1 MRVERR
7 SKVWSTRPIT
17 VLADSRLTCATPP
30 VTPRRSVAAR
40 TSIARTSRSRATRP
54 TFALERSSTPSSG
67 RPVARRAVHGIISR
81 LRQQGRTVI
90 LTTHYIEEAEKLC
103 DRVTIIRKGA
113 AVESGTLTELR
124 HMTRTSI
131 EVTTR
136 DRVSG
141 LDSMPWIHDLAMEGE
156 RLVFEVDTAQLG
168 ETLAHLAGF
177 GVESLVSQPPTLE
190 ELFLRHYGDDL
201 PPQDQVGSG
210 ATAAPAAETA

>member
-1 MRVERR
+1 M
-7 SKVWSTRPIT
+7 
-17 VLADSRLTCATPP
+17 
-30 VTPRRSVAAR
+30 PRFAPDAELLLLDEPTSGLDPLMESVFQDL
-40 TSIARTSRSRATRP
+40 I
-54 TFALERSSTPSSG
+54 LEAKG
-67 RPVARRAVHGIISR
+67 
-81 LRQQGRTVI
+81 LGRTVLLSSHI
-90 LTTHYIEEAEKLC
+90 LAEVEKLC

-210 ATAAPAAETA
+210 AAAAPAAETA